1 MRQKIAI
8 CIFSLFFA
16 PIGYSQTTLN
26 AGLQLEPPNLDPT
39 SGAAAAIDE
48 VVYGNVFEGLVR
60 IDENGK
66 VKPGLANFWQISTDG
81 KSYLFNLAEG
91 VKFHDGS
98 GFDAEDV
105 KFSFNRGR
113 ATNSTNAKK
122 YIFEPIANIDI
133 FDPYTI
139 MVSLSQPRPDF
150 LFNIGLGDAVI
161 VAAESVKGN
170 AAHPIGTGPF
180 KFKRWVRGDRIEF
193 LRNEDYWGA
202 LPKMEAVTF
211 KIITD
216 PLSAYTAM
224 KAGDIDTFPNYP
236 APENLFL
243 FNNDP
248 AFEVE
253 VGLTAGETILS
264 TNNKR
269 APFDNILVRKAMAH
283 ALSRDEIIEGAM
295 FGNAE
300 AIGSHFAPT
309 HPDYIDL
316 TGLFPHDIAKAR
328 EYMKEA
334 GYADG
339 FKASLKLPP
348 PIYSRRTG
356 ELVAHQLSK
365 IGIKVDIENMEW
377 AQWIDQ
383 VLRNRNY
390 DLTIVSHVEPMDINI
405 YANPNYYFGY
415 DNKDFQS
422 IMKKIESSANE
433 QELSSLYKMAQRK
446 IAEDAVNGY
455 LFQMGKYGVWK
466 KGLKGMWRDYPIR
479 SNDFRDVYFADE
491 VEGNQW

>member
-1 MRQKIAI
+1 MKQ
-8 CIFSLFFA
+8 LFVILMVSFVCA
-16 PIGYSQTTLN
+16 LPGLAQTTLK

-60 IDENGK
+60 IDENGDI
-66 VKPGLANFWQISTDG
+66 KPGLANFWQISTDG

-91 VKFHDGS
+91 VRFHDGS
-98 GFDAEDV
+98 SFDADDV

-113 ATNSTNAKK
+113 AKNSTNAKK

-139 MVSLSQPRPDF
+139 MISLNQPHPDF

-161 VAAESVKGN
+161 VAEESVSKN
-170 AAHPIGTGPF
+170 ASHPIGTGPF
-180 KFKRWVRGDRIEF
+180 KFERWVRGDRIEF
-193 LRNEDYWGA
+193 LRNDDYWGA
-202 LPKMEAVTF
+202 LPKMEVVTF

-264 TNNKR
+264 TNNKK

-283 ALSRDEIIEGAM
+283 AINRQEIIEGAM

-316 TGLFPHDIAKAR
+316 TDLFPHDIAKAK
-328 EYMKEA
+328 EYMREA

-339 FKASLKLPP
+339 FSASLKLPP
-348 PIYSRRTG
+348 PIYARRTG
-356 ELVAHQLSK
+356 ELIAHQLSK
-365 IGIKVDIENMEW
+365 IGIDVSIENMEW

-390 DLTIVSHVEPMDINI
+390 DLTVVSHVEPMDINI

-415 DNKDFQS
+415 DNLEFQS
-422 IMKKIESSANE
+422 LMKRIESSSDE
-433 QELSSLYKMAQRK
+433 QEISSLYKMAQRK

-455 LFQMGKYGVWK
+455 LFQMGKFGVWK
-466 KGLKGMWRDYPIR
+466 KGLKGMWRNYPIR
-479 SNDFRDVYFADE
+479 SNDFRDVYFEEKDGGAE
-491 VEGNQW
+491 